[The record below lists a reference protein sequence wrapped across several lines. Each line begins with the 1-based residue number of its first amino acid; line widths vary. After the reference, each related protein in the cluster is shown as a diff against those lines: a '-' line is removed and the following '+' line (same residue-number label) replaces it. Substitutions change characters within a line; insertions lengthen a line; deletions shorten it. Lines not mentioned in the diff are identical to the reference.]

1 MGPGI
6 CPAFSFESIAMHPS
20 LRMLLL
26 MLLAII
32 VQFMDLRS
40 LAVAGA
46 ILVAMAMYWHVG
58 LLRKIMYRS
67 RWLLLTLLLIYAF
80 TTPGEYL
87 KGWNPDYAPTYEGIS
102 QGLLQAGRLAMM
114 LAGLAILLGTTP
126 RHALMAG
133 IFLLLRPLRLIGIS
147 PDRFTAR
154 LWLTLHYVEQE
165 PPGDHGT
172 FWSRFNRADGRDQAT
187 PIEHVRIALPPFTR
201 LDWALLILIGLVAA
215 WWLA

>member
-1 MGPGI
+1 
-6 CPAFSFESIAMHPS
+6 MHPS
-20 LRMLLL
+20 LRIVALV
-26 MLLAII
+26 LLAVS
-32 VQFMDLRS
+32 VQFMGS
-40 LAVAGA
+40 LALGVAGC
-46 ILVAMAMYWHVG
+46 LLLAMALYWHVG
-58 LLRKIMYRS
+58 LLSGMLYRS

-87 KGWNPDYAPTYEGIS
+87 KGWNPDYSPTYEGIS

-126 RHALMAG
+126 RNALMAG

-165 PPGDHGT
+165 PPADKGT
-172 FWSRFNRADGRDQAT
+172 FWSRFHRADEHDQAT
-187 PIEHVRIALPPFTR
+187 PVEHVRFALPLFTR
-201 LDWALLILIGLVAA
+201 LDWVILILIVLVTG